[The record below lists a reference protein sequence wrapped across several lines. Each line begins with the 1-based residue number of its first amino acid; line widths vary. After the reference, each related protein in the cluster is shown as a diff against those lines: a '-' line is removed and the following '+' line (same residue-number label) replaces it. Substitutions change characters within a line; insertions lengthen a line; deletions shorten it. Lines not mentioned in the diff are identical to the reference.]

1 METKKTKKIMETKKT
16 TTIYTNG
23 KSLFTLSN
31 YDRVSGICHANGIM
45 IAKEVTQ
52 RVARSMHENGS
63 LFYIGGIGDRK
74 VLKNI
79 TLKKGLKIENFSIN

>member
-31 YDRVSGICHANGIM
+31 YDKVSGICHANGIM

-52 RVARSMHENGS
+52 RVARSMHENGC

-79 TLKKGLKIENFSIN
+79 TLKKGLRIENFSIN

>member
-1 METKKTKKIMETKKT
+1 MKTTKTKKT

-63 LFYIGGIGDRK
+63 LFYVQGIGDRK
-74 VLKNI
+74 ALKNI

>member
-1 METKKTKKIMETKKT
+1 
-16 TTIYTNG
+16 
-23 KSLFTLSN
+23 
-31 YDRVSGICHANGIM
+31 
-45 IAKEVTQ
+45 
-52 RVARSMHENGS
+52 MHENGS